1 MRKLCALSLL
11 TLCAIFI
18 IETPGFAATV
28 GNPLDLDIPSQ
39 SAILRQQ
46 AIDETMDE
54 YEETVKIKAALDL
67 EFVFDK
73 ELNTNPDWTGAEM
86 EGQWFMFKLGT
97 TIFNRVEPYIKLGTS
112 DLQVKWKRGS
122 VVEIEVEADSGFAW
136 GAGVKGVIWDF
147 EDFWDIRLTGD
158 IQYRTTEPD
167 ASEISLGGN
176 SIVDTGADFK
186 VDEWQAALVLSKKFE
201 LPLKWQNI
209 YIVPYTGL
217 TISDSNVD
225 VKFTDPDNPAADYTL
240 FDANNESIYGFIL
253 GCDIMPS
260 LRDSFIYSIELRL
273 INELALTLGGAMK
286 F

>member
-1 MRKLCALSLL
+1 MKKFYALSLL
-11 TLCAIFI
+11 ILCAIFI
-18 IETPGFAATV
+18 VEAPGFAATV

-46 AIDETMDE
+46 AIGEAMDE
-54 YEETVKIKAALDL
+54 HEEVVKIKAALDL

-73 ELNTNPDWTGAEM
+73 DLNTNPDWTGAEM

-97 TIFNRVEPYIKLGTS
+97 TIFNRVEPYIKIGTS
-112 DLQVKWKRGS
+112 DLEVKWKQGTS
-122 VVEIEVEADSGFAW
+122 QIEVVADSGFAW

-147 EDFWDIRLTGD
+147 EDFWDVRLTGD

-167 ASEISLGGN
+167 VSEISLGGK

-225 VKFTDPDNPAADYTL
+225 VKFTDPDNPVADYTL
-240 FDANNESIYGFIL
+240 FDASNESVVGFVL

-260 LRDSFIYSIELRL
+260 LRESFIYSMELRFV
-273 INELALTLGGAMK
+273 NELALTLGGAMK

>member
-1 MRKLCALSLL
+1 MKKFHVLSLL
-11 TLCAIFI
+11 ILCAIFI
-18 IETPGFAATV
+18 VEAPVFAATV

-46 AIDETMDE
+46 AIGEAMDE
-54 YEETVKIKAALDL
+54 HEEVVKIKAALDL

-73 ELNTNPDWTGAEM
+73 DLNASWEMSNPEM
-86 EGQWFMFKLGT
+86 EGQWSMFKLGT
-97 TIFNRVEPYIKLGTS
+97 TIFNRVEPYIKIGTS
-112 DLQVKWKRGS
+112 ELEVKWKQGTS
-122 VVEIEVEADSGFAW
+122 QIEVVADSGLAW

-147 EDFWDIRLTGD
+147 EDFWDVRLTGD

-167 ASEISLGGN
+167 VSEVSLGGN
-176 SIVDTGADFK
+176 PVVDTGADFK
-186 VDEWQAALVLSKKFE
+186 VDEWQAAFVLSKKFE
-201 LPLKWQNI
+201 LPLKWQNV

-225 VKFTDPDNPAADYTL
+225 VKFTNPDNPGTDYTL
-240 FDANNESIYGFIL
+240 FDASNESVMGFVL

-260 LRDSFIYSIELRL
+260 LRESFIYSIELRFV
-273 INELALTLGGAMK
+273 NELALTLGGAMK